1 VRYRVGAF
9 GTVNAAIG
17 ALGFAA
23 FVFLIGLC
31 AAIIGSGQNVVWS
44 VVAGIISVLVAAV
57 MALLAAGGVGT
68 WRSVRLTVEPDGSGS
83 LSVPGFQLQRGF
95 YREVIAI
102 QDVSGVCL
110 SYLSQPRNGR
120 WQLVV
125 TRRRGR
131 PIRCDSITS
140 SRGPNANVH
149 GTRAWRA
156 VADLRDRVHTAQR
169 R

>member
-57 MALLAAGGVGT
+57 MALLAAGGV
-68 WRSVRLTVEPDGSGS
+68 VRG
-83 LSVPGFQLQRGF
+83 
-95 YREVIAI
+95 
-102 QDVSGVCL
+102 
-110 SYLSQPRNGR
+110 GR
-120 WQLVV
+120 
-125 TRRRGR
+125 
-131 PIRCDSITS
+131 C
-140 SRGPNANVH
+140 A
-149 GTRAWRA
+149 
-156 VADLRDRVHTAQR
+156 
-169 R
+169 